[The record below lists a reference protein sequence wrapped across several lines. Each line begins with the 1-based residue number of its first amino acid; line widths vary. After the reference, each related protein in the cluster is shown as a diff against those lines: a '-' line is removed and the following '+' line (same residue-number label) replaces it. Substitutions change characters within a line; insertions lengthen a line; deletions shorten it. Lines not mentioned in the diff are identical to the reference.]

1 VGRSVGAAAAWQSAA
16 VRRPGPRTILVVVIV
31 LGGAAWIA
39 GFAVYIGA
47 VGNPAIAR
55 MRLSDE
61 RHPCSRSLVLL
72 LVGRASSGS
81 PHSARTAHDARLV
94 GAEDLL
100 GMWRSS
106 RLLAPGPAMEFQ
118 FRTLRAARKA
128 SRLRLAAALDVALT
142 VPS

>member
-1 VGRSVGAAAAWQSAA
+1 VLGGPIGRRRGGLATA

-31 LGGAAWIA
+31 LGAAAWIA
-39 GFAVYIGA
+39 GFAVA
-47 VGNPAIAR
+47 PR
-55 MRLSDE
+55 
-61 RHPCSRSLVLL
+61 
-72 LVGRASSGS
+72 
-81 PHSARTAHDARLV
+81 HSARTDHDARLV

-106 RLLAPGPAMEFQ
+106 RLLAPDPAMEFQ

-128 SRLRLAAALDVALT
+128 SRLVLAAALDLALT